1 MCKETELHNSGHF
14 NIHEQVSK
22 DNNQPG
28 APIICSRW
36 IIQEN
41 DCEKMK
47 ARIVARDYEREALF
61 VDTPTIDKTSLI

>member
-1 MCKETELHNSGHF
+1 MFH
-14 NIHEQVSK
+14 HECDKFSRPIAKLSWPK

-28 APIICSRW
+28 APIISSRW
-36 IIQEN
+36 IKQEN

-47 ARIVARDYEREALF
+47 ARIVARDYEGEALF